1 MLDSDK
7 VDFLRV
13 LNGMAAM
20 KKTTLIP
27 ETIDMWWICMSPW
40 SIEDFRAAAIHVL
53 KTDTFGMPGPNDFE
67 KLRKAGRETAVESWA
82 RAVAHASSSR
92 YRRGPLGIPRID
104 MLVSALGGYPA
115 IAQCDE
121 SKLHFLERRFTEHFE
136 NVQDADDTRE
146 AVPQIA
152 FDHTPELKLVSGNF
166 KRIGG
171 RA

>member
-1 MLDSDK
+1 MIPTDRTEFVKIVMGFAEVRGKQLSLPA
-7 VDFLRV
+7 VEFYW
-13 LNGMAAM
+13 GAM
-20 KKTTLIP
+20 Q
-27 ETIDMWWICMSPW
+27 DW
-40 SIEDFRAAAIHVL
+40 SIEDFRAGANLLA
-53 KTDTFGMPGPNDFE
+53 KTSDFMPQPGDFE

-92 YRRGPLGIPRID
+92 YRLGPLGIPRID
-104 MLVSALGGYPA
+104 MLVAALGGYSA